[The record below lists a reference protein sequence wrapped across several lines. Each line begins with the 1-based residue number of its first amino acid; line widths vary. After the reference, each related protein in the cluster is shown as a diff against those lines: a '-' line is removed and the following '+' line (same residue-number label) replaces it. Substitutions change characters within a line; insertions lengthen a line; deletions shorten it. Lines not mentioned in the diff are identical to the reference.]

1 MYNFLAKNGHY
12 GCYTLQQ
19 PTFCVVQLDK
29 KLFSK
34 LLYNVLCAAFGAFFI
49 ARELIKV
56 EGRLN
61 FVHSQYQLVLTPLGG
76 ATSAGMATTSCKDK
90 FHYTYT

>member
-1 MYNFLAKNGHY
+1 M
-12 GCYTLQQ
+12 C
-19 PTFCVVQLDK
+19 CVQRLG
-29 KLFSK
+29 L
-34 LLYNVLCAAFGAFFI
+34 FFI